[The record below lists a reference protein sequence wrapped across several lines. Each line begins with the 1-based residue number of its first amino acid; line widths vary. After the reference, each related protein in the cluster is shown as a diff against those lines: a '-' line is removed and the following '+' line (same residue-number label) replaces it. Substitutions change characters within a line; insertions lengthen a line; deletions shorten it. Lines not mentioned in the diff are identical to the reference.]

1 MAESLT
7 LTKEWM
13 ELLDGIADTE
23 ERWRVLSS
31 VFAFSNTDNA
41 KKEDFAK
48 DLTPIGECVFMSIC
62 ERLMKR
68 KRDNRYIT
76 NQRKKTADI
85 RRKKTPTFDAKNA
98 DIRRSDD
105 LFDLSSNQ
113 HIDTFKPLSSLS
125 NDKGCFPHGEK
136 RPKKTV
142 FKIPTVEEV
151 REYCQYRRNAVNPE
165 QFHAFYEARG
175 WLVGKT
181 KMKDWKAAVRYWE
194 QKMYEDRKTLSQKR
208 DYSGI

>member
-1 MAESLT
+1 MSESLT

-13 ELLDGIADTE
+13 ELLNGIADAE

-31 VFAFSNTDNA
+31 VFVFANTDNA

-142 FKIPTVEEV
+142 FKIPTIEEV

-194 QKMYEDRKTLSQKR
+194 QKMYEDRKSLSQKR

>member
-1 MAESLT
+1 MADSLT

-13 ELLDGIADTE
+13 ELLDGIADDGE
-23 ERWRVLSS
+23 FRKVLNTL
-31 VFAFSNTDNA
+31 FAFANTDNA
-41 KKEDFAK
+41 KKEDFVK

-113 HIDTFKPLSSLS
+113 HIDTFKTLSPLS
-125 NDKGCFPHGEK
+125 NDRVCSPTGKTP
-136 RPKKTV
+136 PKKTV
-142 FKIPTVEEV
+142 FKVPTVEEV
-151 REYCQYRRNAVNPE
+151 REYCQYRRNAVNPDE
-165 QFHAFYEARG
+165 FHAFYESKG

-194 QKMYEDRKTLSQKR
+194 QKMYEDRKSLSQKR